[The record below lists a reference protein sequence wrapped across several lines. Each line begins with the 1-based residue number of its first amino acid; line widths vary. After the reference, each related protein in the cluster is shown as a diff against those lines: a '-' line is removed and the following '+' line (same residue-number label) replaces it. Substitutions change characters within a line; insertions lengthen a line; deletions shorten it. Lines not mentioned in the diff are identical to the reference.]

1 MNAEALNERWRRSL
15 ETWAIPPEVL
25 AKAPV
30 DPWGHSPARF
40 AARTDRA
47 LAEPEGPTLA
57 RVAEALPEGG
67 TLLDVGS
74 GPGAAS
80 LPLADRIG
88 ELIAVDTS
96 AAMLAELTVRAD
108 KAGVRATTIE
118 GGWPAVEAQAGKA
131 DVVVAAHV
139 VYNVPDLAAFLRA
152 LDSHATR
159 RVVLELTNRHPMS
172 WMNPLWEHYHGTRR
186 PVRPIAEDAVALA
199 AALGFEVRV
208 EEREAPIERFATIE
222 ELAASVCHR
231 ACLDPA
237 RAPEV
242 AATAMEMGLWP
253 VPRDRWVTLWWNQ
266 TGT

>member
-1 MNAEALNERWRRSL
+1 MDAEALNERWRRNL
-15 ETWAIPPEVL
+15 ESWAIPPEIL

-30 DPWGHSPARF
+30 DPWGHSPTRF

-47 LAEPEGPTLA
+47 LAEPGGPTLD

-96 AAMLAELTVRAD
+96 AAMLGELTVRAD
-108 KAGVRATTIE
+108 KAGVRVTTVE
-118 GGWPAVEAQAGKA
+118 GRWPQVAEEAGTA

-139 VYNVPDLAAFLRA
+139 VYNVPDLAVFLRA
-152 LDSHATR
+152 LDAHATR
-159 RVVLELTNRHPMS
+159 RVVVELPHRHPMS
-172 WMNPLWEHYHGTRR
+172 WMSPLWEHFHGIRR

-208 EEREAPIERFATIE
+208 EEREAPVERFDTIE

-231 ACLDPA
+231 ACLEPS
-237 RAPEV
+237 RAEEV
-242 AATAMEMGLWP
+242 AETAMSMGMWP
-253 VPRDRWVTLWWNQ
+253 VPRDRWVTLWWNRRA
-266 TGT
+266 T